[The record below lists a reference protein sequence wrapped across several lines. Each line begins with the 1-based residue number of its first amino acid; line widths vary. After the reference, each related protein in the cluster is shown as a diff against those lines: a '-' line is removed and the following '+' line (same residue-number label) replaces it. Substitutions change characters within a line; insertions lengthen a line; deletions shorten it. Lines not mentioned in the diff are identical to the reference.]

1 MKRLLNV
8 LGALVSDLTQNELAA
23 RGACRCHKFRSGGF
37 GMDVFLTTEDAKAV
51 AAFRKAAPEN
61 WNVVVYDA
69 AVSSDKVLYGR
80 HGMADQARN
89 HRESGYHSLVALVLA
104 MQADAFVIT
113 SGSNWSR
120 LMEELCLG
128 RDLEPRCDIVDVTP
142 WRPHDW

>member
-1 MKRLLNV
+1 MKRLLNL
-8 LGALVSDLTQNELAA
+8 LGYLVSDLNQSELAA
-23 RGACRCHKFRSGGF
+23 RGPCMCQ
-37 GMDVFLTTEDAKAV
+37 TTEDAKAV

-61 WNVVVYDA
+61 WNVIVYEA

-89 HRESGYHSLVALVLA
+89 HKESGYHSLVALVLA
-104 MQADAFVIT
+104 MQAEAFVIT

-128 RDLEPRCDIVDVTP
+128 KELEPRCAMVDVTP

>member
-1 MKRLLNV
+1 M
-8 LGALVSDLTQNELAA
+8 
-23 RGACRCHKFRSGGF
+23 
-37 GMDVFLTTEDAKAV
+37 
-51 AAFRKAAPEN
+51 
-61 WNVVVYDA
+61 
-69 AVSSDKVLYGR
+69 
-80 HGMADQARN
+80 
-89 HRESGYHSLVALVLA
+89 A

>member
-1 MKRLLNV
+1 MSVHVRWGDKGREMALRPIDEYVEAVKNV
-8 LGALVSDLTQNELAA
+8 TKYTGEAL
-23 RGACRCHKFRSGGF
+23 
-37 GMDVFLTTEDAKAV
+37 DVFLTTEDAKAV

-61 WNVVVYDA
+61 WNVVVYEA

>member
-1 MKRLLNV
+1 MV
-8 LGALVSDLTQNELAA
+8 T
-23 RGACRCHKFRSGGF
+23 
-37 GMDVFLTTEDAKAV
+37 
-51 AAFRKAAPEN
+51 
-61 WNVVVYDA
+61 
-69 AVSSDKVLYGR
+69 
-80 HGMADQARN
+80 DQARN

-128 RDLEPRCDIVDVTP
+128 KELEPRCAMVDVTP

>member
-1 MKRLLNV
+1 MKRLLNL
-8 LGALVSDLTQNELAA
+8 LGYLVSDLKQSEL
-23 RGACRCHKFRSGGF
+23 
-37 GMDVFLTTEDAKAV
+37 
-51 AAFRKAAPEN
+51 EN
-61 WNVVVYDA
+61 WNVVVYEE

-80 HGMADQARN
+80 RGMADQARN

-128 RDLEPRCDIVDVTP
+128 RDLEPRCPIVDVTP